1 MPGPKYT
8 SDQKRQF
15 FDLVDR
21 GGTVRAAALTVG
33 VRPDAAYMWVRNAG
47 LTMRRRT
54 PRIYTEA
61 ERGDFLR
68 LLGELHNVRAAAAV
82 LGFPAVT
89 CYPWAHQA
97 GIFTSRSR
105 QVSPRK
111 LEFLRLR
118 QQGATRADAARAV
131 GAGKR
136 SAADWDKGIT
146 IIHRG
151 RVYPDGRTVRYPPG
165 PGSGAVTSA
174 RTAGVL
180 GEQVDLKAVETV
192 IHPRYLSLVERE
204 HLRDLRR
211 SGLSVRASAAA
222 MGRSPSTVSRELHRN
237 TLSAR
242 GYLPH
247 AAHRASVAR
256 RQRPRQAK
264 VLAHPPLGEYV
275 ESRLSRKWSP
285 QQISHRLGKDYPDCP
300 EMRACT
306 ETIYQAVYVHARG
319 RLQRDLKPRLRRGRS
334 RRTPHRAP
342 DTRRPR
348 FIDVMTPIADRPSEV
363 ESRST
368 AGHWEGDLIIGAT
381 GRSAIATLVERTSRF
396 VVLGHLGAERD
407 AGTVRNSLINVVSDL
422 PAQLRQSLTW
432 DQGAEMA
439 EHLAFSAAT
448 KMPVYFCDPG
458 SPWQRGSNENT
469 NGLLR
474 QYFPRGSDLR
484 LHDAAALQ
492 SVADE
497 LNHRPRKVLDWDT
510 PAERL
515 DALLRQQ

>member
-33 VRPDAAYMWVRNAG
+33 VRPDAAYTWLRDAG

-306 ETIYQAVYVHARG
+306 ETIY
-319 RLQRDLKPRLRRGRS
+319 
-334 RRTPHRAP
+334 
-342 DTRRPR
+342 
-348 FIDVMTPIADRPSEV
+348 
-363 ESRST
+363 
-368 AGHWEGDLIIGAT
+368 
-381 GRSAIATLVERTSRF
+381 
-396 VVLGHLGAERD
+396 
-407 AGTVRNSLINVVSDL
+407 
-422 PAQLRQSLTW
+422 
-432 DQGAEMA
+432 
-439 EHLAFSAAT
+439 
-448 KMPVYFCDPG
+448 
-458 SPWQRGSNENT
+458 
-469 NGLLR
+469 
-474 QYFPRGSDLR
+474 
-484 LHDAAALQ
+484 
-492 SVADE
+492 
-497 LNHRPRKVLDWDT
+497 
-510 PAERL
+510 
-515 DALLRQQ
+515 